1 MSQRLKHDM
10 NDEGVTLSLKVRTTF
25 LKRYSC
31 TLPKMRCTNTYLRRR
46 GGWARGPRGAGG
58 DRGGVGRGSADVR
71 RSELTLPQAL
81 GRVCA
86 SSAAATP
93 VAKEMR
99 VRCGFHDHGGLVSAF
114 RPLPLPARAAT
125 ADPDAL
131 PAAPDCN

>member
-1 MSQRLKHDM
+1 MSARD
-10 NDEGVTLSLKVRTTF
+10 
-25 LKRYSC
+25 
-31 TLPKMRCTNTYLRRR
+31 
-46 GGWARGPRGAGG
+46 GWAAWRERQVTPASRVRAFIGQILTSCLVARVQQGS
-58 DRGGVGRGSADVR
+58 GVAVHV
-71 RSELTLPQAL
+71 RSELPLPHAL